1 MGNAPLSEASVHIE
15 QSYDPPRGPRSFA
28 PFEWMVALRYLRSRK
43 ANGFVSIIALFS
55 FLGIMLGVATLI
67 VVMSVMNGFHRELM
81 DKIVGING
89 HAFLQAAEAPFTNWD
104 DVATKTASLPGVK
117 LAIPMVESAAGVSSQ
132 FAQSGALVRGIR
144 EKDILRLPGVSGN
157 VRDGTLNGFDKAEG
171 VAIGQRLA
179 ENLGVRVGD
188 KVSLLIA
195 KGAQTP
201 FGVAPRIKAYPVVAI
216 FQIGMSEFDNLFIY
230 MPLSEAQAFFNKE
243 NEATVVEA
251 FVDEPDKMD
260 VFRGEVEKAMA
271 SPLIVTDWRQRN
283 KTFFETL
290 QVEKNIL
297 FIILTLIVV
306 VAAFNI
312 ISGLTMLVK
321 DKTAD
326 IAILR
331 TMGATRGAVLRIFL
345 IIGASIGI
353 AGTTAGFL
361 FGLALAKNL
370 DAIRTLLNKLL
381 QTNLFP
387 AEFYFLSRLPSIVEP
402 REVAIVVV
410 MTLVLAVLASVYPA
424 WKAAS
429 LDPIEALRHE

>member
-1 MGNAPLSEASVHIE
+1 MSDAAMEIDDSYAS
-15 QSYDPPRGPRSFA
+15 PRGPRSFA
-28 PFEWMVALRYLRSRK
+28 PFEWMVAARYLRARR
-43 ANGFVSIIALFS
+43 ANGFVSVIALFS

-89 HAFLQAAEAPFTNWD
+89 HAFLQAPEPPFADWD
-104 DVATKTASLPGVK
+104 DVASKTSALPGVK
-117 LAIPMVESAAGVSSQ
+117 LAIPLVESAAGVSSQ
-132 FAQSGALVRGIR
+132 YAQSGALVRGIR
-144 EKDILRLPGVSGN
+144 EKDIIRLPGIVGN
-157 VRDGTLNGFDKAEG
+157 VRDGTLQGFDKAEG

-188 KVSLLIA
+188 KVSVLIA

-230 MPLSEAQAFFNKE
+230 MPLPEAQAFFNKE
-243 NEATVVEA
+243 KEATVVEA
-251 FVDEPDKMD
+251 FVDDPDKMD
-260 VFRGEVEKAMA
+260 EFRFQLEKAVA
-271 SPLIVTDWRQRN
+271 RPLIVTDWRQRN

-297 FIILTLIVV
+297 FIILTLIVI

-312 ISGLTMLVK
+312 VSGLTMLVK
-321 DKTAD
+321 DKTSD

-361 FGLALAKNL
+361 LGLALAKNL
-370 DAIRTLLNKLL
+370 EAIRTLLNKLL

-387 AEFYFLSRLPSIVEP
+387 AEFYFLSRLPSIVDP
-402 REVAIVVV
+402 KEVAVVVV
-410 MTLVLAVLASVYPA
+410 MTLVLAVLASIYPA

>member
-1 MGNAPLSEASVHIE
+1 LSDASV
-15 QSYDPPRGPRSFA
+15 QFDDDAVASPRGPRSFA
-28 PFEWMVALRYLRSRK
+28 PFEWMVAARYLRARK
-43 ANGFVSIIALFS
+43 ASGFVSIIALFS

-89 HAFLQAAEAPFTNWD
+89 HAFLQAVETPFTDWD
-104 DVATKTASLPGVK
+104 EVSSKTSALPDVR
-117 LAIPMVESAAGVSSQ
+117 LAIPMVEGAAGVSSQ

-144 EKDILRLPGVSGN
+144 EQDIVRLPGIVGN
-157 VRDGTLNGFDKAEG
+157 VRDGTLQGFDKAEG

-188 KVSLLIA
+188 KVSVLIA

-201 FGVAPRIKAYPVVAI
+201 FGVAPRIKAYPIVAI
-216 FQIGMSEFDNLFIY
+216 FQIGMSEFDNLFVY
-230 MPLSEAQAFFNKE
+230 MPLAEAQAFFNKG

-251 FVDEPDKMD
+251 FVDDPDKMD
-260 VFRGEVEKAMA
+260 EFRVQLEKGIAR
-271 SPLIVTDWRQRN
+271 PLIVTDWRQRN

-297 FIILTLIVV
+297 FIILTLIVI

-321 DKTAD
+321 DKTSD

-331 TMGATRGAVLRIFL
+331 TMGATRGAILRIFL

-353 AGTTAGFL
+353 AGTAAGFL
-361 FGLALAKNL
+361 LGLALAKNL
-370 DAIRTLLNKLL
+370 ETIRSLLNSLL
-381 QTNLFP
+381 HTNLFP
-387 AEFYFLSRLPSIVEP
+387 AEFYFLSRLPSIVDP

-410 MTLVLAVLASVYPA
+410 MTLVLAVLASIYPA